1 MFYILVLFN
10 CQLYIRPFYF
20 LRFCPILFISLSFNI
35 MKRLETHDTLY
46 LQLFFR
52 RNIHMYKILI
62 VEDDP
67 NISSLLQSHIQKY
80 GYEAVVAENFDDI
93 MESFNAVKPHLVLL
107 DVNLPKFDGFYWCRQ
122 IRHESTCPI
131 IFISARAG
139 EMEQIMA
146 IESGADDYITK
157 PFHYDVVMAKIKG
170 QLRRIYGDYAPN
182 ISERIVEVEGL
193 KLFPERPEIHFG
205 SEQVL
210 LTKKEAILAEM
221 LLSKFPRTA
230 SREDLLA
237 ALWDDESFVE
247 ENTLN
252 VNITRLR
259 KKFNELGI
267 ENAIETVR
275 GLGYRFNATWS
286 E

>member
-1 MFYILVLFN
+1 
-10 CQLYIRPFYF
+10 
-20 LRFCPILFISLSFNI
+20 
-35 MKRLETHDTLY
+35 
-46 LQLFFR
+46 
-52 RNIHMYKILI
+52 MYKILI

-80 GYEAVVAENFDDI
+80 GYDAVVTENFDDI

-252 VNITRLR
+252 VNIARLR